1 MGDKF
6 IVIVYTLILILGLG
20 FMFSFVG
27 IEYSNN
33 QVIEITIKDKY
44 IKSGSKSG
52 KYLVVDTNNNTY
64 QITDLMFKGK
74 FNSTD
79 IYNSLEIGKTY
90 KVETSGKRIH
100 IFSWYQNINK
110 IIEEEN

>member
-27 IEYSNN
+27 IEYRNN

-52 KYLVVDTNNNTY
+52 KYLIVDSNNNTY
-64 QITDLMFKGK
+64 QVTDLLFKGK

-79 IYNSLEIGKTY
+79 IYNQLEIGKTY
-90 KVETSGKRIH
+90 RVEISGKRIH
-100 IFSWYQNINK
+100 IFSMYQNINK
-110 IIEEEN
+110 VIEEE